1 MGAGNSAYVTSP
13 VGFIVSWLLVL
24 FGVAIVATITGALVG
39 FLIDFLLKEGQG
51 MGASGYRDH
60 IVVCGWNSTAR
71 ELIAELD
78 GDDYDRKIV
87 LIHEADKNPAGAG
100 VYFVNGD
107 VTNGDDLKRA
117 GIEEAMAAVV
127 CPADPTN
134 EADMRSI
141 LAVMAIESIAPQV
154 RTVVEVNNP
163 AHVEHFRRAK
173 ADEIMVTSRIA
184 SRLLARSSLYPGLAE
199 LVTDIVSGGEG
210 SELYRVNLPDD
221 YIGQSIDE
229 LSTRLRAEHAAT
241 LLAIG
246 RGGRAFVNP
255 PPDFRLEIG
264 DDALVVAESLGTLE
278 PMDADYTE
286 TPPAERLEVVRG
298 SSPTSAAASG
308 RLRSPELARPAGVAA
323 YDRAL
328 LLGLGPEAGLEVAHL
343 LAQSLVGRRQ
353 DADGEQ
359 PGVAGAADRDGGHRY
374 AGRHLHDG
382 QQRVEPVE
390 LLERHRHP
398 DDRQRRH
405 RGEHA
410 GQVGGPAGAGDDDT
424 QPAARGLLAVG
435 EHLLRH
441 PMGGDHVG
449 LEGDAELLQRLRGG
463 LHHRPVGVGAHHDP
477 DRWLTHVTDGGH
489 SLSSPNS
496 PANQAAACRARSRQ
510 SARSSP

>member
-1 MGAGNSAYVTSP
+1 MWRSFKHSQGDALRLRAKTLFVSIFAAPLLRRIGYHVSVITRNVDKTFFIRLFGGLLVVVLVAALLVTAFEGDRSTVGKWFSDLGTSFYWGITTVMGAGDSSYVSSP
-13 VGFIVSWLLVL
+13 VGFVVSWLLVL

-87 LIHEADKNPAGAG
+87 LIHEADKNPGGPG

-107 VTNGDDLKRA
+107 ITSAEDLKRA

-127 CPADPTN
+127 CPADASN

-141 LAVMAIESIAPQV
+141 LTVMAIESIAPQV

-210 SELYRVNLPDD
+210 SELYRVNLPDS
-221 YIGQSIDE
+221 YIGHSIDE
-229 LSTRLRAEHAAT
+229 LSAKLRAEHSAT

-286 TPPAERLEVVRG
+286 TLPA
-298 SSPTSAAASG
+298 T
-308 RLRSPELARPAGVAA
+308 
-323 YDRAL
+323 
-328 LLGLGPEAGLEVAHL
+328 
-343 LAQSLVGRRQ
+343 
-353 DADGEQ
+353 
-359 PGVAGAADRDGGHRY
+359 
-374 AGRHLHDG
+374 
-382 QQRVEPVE
+382 
-390 LLERHRHP
+390 
-398 DDRQRRH
+398 
-405 RGEHA
+405 
-410 GQVGGPAGAGDDDT
+410 
-424 QPAARGLLAVG
+424 
-435 EHLLRH
+435 
-441 PMGGDHVG
+441 
-449 LEGDAELLQRLRGG
+449 
-463 LHHRPVGVGAHHDP
+463 
-477 DRWLTHVTDGGH
+477 
-489 SLSSPNS
+489 
-496 PANQAAACRARSRQ
+496 
-510 SARSSP
+510 